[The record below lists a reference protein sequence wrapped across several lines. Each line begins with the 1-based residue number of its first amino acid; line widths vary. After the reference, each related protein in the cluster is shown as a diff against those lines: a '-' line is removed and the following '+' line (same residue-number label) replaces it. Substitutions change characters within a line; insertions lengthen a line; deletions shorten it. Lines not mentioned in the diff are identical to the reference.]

1 MSLIVYI
8 IVLFLSG
15 LFVGALG
22 RLALPGPDP
31 MTLLQTAAVGIAGS
45 FLAGVVWAILFHRN
59 GGGVL
64 GIDLALRIAQESIE
78 RLYPGGRLFLYTGTP
93 VIAGTDQFFSNIRA
107 RLEERGV
114 RYTYDEI
121 DPDVFGEELEGPGY
135 QQVDRIAVVALTV
148 DV

>member
-15 LFVGALG
+15 LFVGALA

-31 MTLLQTAAVGIAGS
+31 MTLLQTAVVGIAGS

-64 GIDLALRIAQESIE
+64 LSVLFATGIVYLVRRSRGGDLTN
-78 RLYPGGRLFLYTGTP
+78 PGAPRRP
-93 VIAGTDQFFSNIRA
+93 R
-107 RLEERGV
+107 
-114 RYTYDEI
+114 
-121 DPDVFGEELEGPGY
+121 
-135 QQVDRIAVVALTV
+135 
-148 DV
+148 